1 MLCLDFSSDD
11 SAVFTAS
18 DMDSS
23 WTEEELPSGKK
34 TFKSF
39 DEYGKLCEETQMHG
53 MLDIAIKYEF
63 DAGVK
68 QCEMYFVKQ
77 KLVSRKRY
85 EKALIDYPDM
95 PVADANAEDLGGE
108 LAKAARQER
117 QQRKKAREQHE
128 PNAEVAAQ
136 IDSFC
141 ETMLETGHQ
150 ADAVV
155 WIESPRHTLGELS
168 HTKSRNLVAKLLKKG
183 IVRIFACDIDQDEQE
198 QNTGHL
204 VVELP
209 TDADVRK
216 TVFREIDR
224 LASQQGYRGDMDDG
238 QRFAYL
244 KLD

>member
-1 MLCLDFSSDD
+1 
-11 SAVFTAS
+11 
-18 DMDSS
+18 
-23 WTEEELPSGKK
+23 
-34 TFKSF
+34 
-39 DEYGKLCEETQMHG
+39 MHG
-53 MLDIAIKYEF
+53 MLDIAIKFEF
-63 DAGVK
+63 QAGVK
-68 QCEMYFVKQ
+68 LCEMYFVKQ

-85 EKALIDYPDM
+85 EKALLDYPDM
-95 PVADANAEDLGGE
+95 PSADADVEDLGGE

-117 QQRKKAREQHE
+117 QQLKKAREQHE

-141 ETMLETGHQ
+141 ETMLQ
-150 ADAVV
+150 AGRQEDAAV

-183 IVRIFACDIDQDEQE
+183 VVRVFACDIVDEDQE

-204 VVELP
+204 VIELP
-209 TDADVRK
+209 TDSDVRK
-216 TVFREIDR
+216 AVFREIDR